1 MQEPLPGLQ
10 PVHVLLLVYVANKQL
25 NRLSQKGRDL
35 SRPFSYIQGGYMS
48 PPIVS
53 STFNVLAKRLIQDGL
68 LDENMALQAQR
79 TAQERQIP
87 FITYLVEANIV
98 KAKAIGLAVATD
110 FGLPLIDL
118 NTIDKETL
126 PRGLVNEKLI
136 NKHRAV
142 PLFRRGD
149 RLYVAVADPTNTA
162 ALNEFRFH
170 TGLKTYAILVEEDKL
185 TQLID
190 DSLGEQEVVAL
201 GDLGDS
207 DLEDIDINSEPTEPE
222 EVSASDSDDAPI
234 VRFVHKVLLDAIKR
248 GVSDI
253 HFEPYE
259 KIYRIRFRKDGILY
273 ETTSP
278 PVNLSSRITARI
290 KVMSRLDI
298 SERRVPQDGHFNMA
312 ITKKHTIN
320 FRVSSCPTTY
330 GEKMVIR
337 ILDPNKL
344 QLSIESLGYEPQQQA
359 LFMRA
364 INQPQGMLLVTGPT
378 GSGKTVSLYTA
389 LNRLNT
395 SECNISTIEDP
406 VEIEIPGI
414 NQVSIN
420 PKAGMEFSV
429 ALRAFLRQD
438 PDVIMVGE
446 IRDLETAEIA
456 IKAAQTG
463 HLVLSTLHTNSAPE
477 TLTRLMNMGVATYNI
492 ATSVNLII
500 AQRLLRRLC
509 TNCKVPIEIPRVAL
523 YEEGFEESDLV
534 DLKLFGPSPQGC
546 EHCKKGYNGRI
557 GIYEVLEVNPEIGQ
571 IIMAGGN
578 SMDIAKKA
586 MEQGMQPLRR
596 SGINRVRE
604 GITSLEEL
612 NRIIR
617 ED

>member
-1 MQEPLPGLQ
+1 
-10 PVHVLLLVYVANKQL
+10 
-25 NRLSQKGRDL
+25 
-35 SRPFSYIQGGYMS
+35 MS
-48 PPIVS
+48 PPPVPTIL
-53 STFNVLAKRLIQDGL
+53 NVLAKHLVDDGV
-68 LDENMALQAQR
+68 LDESTALQAQR
-79 TAQERQIP
+79 AAQERQLP
-87 FITYLVEANIV
+87 FITYLVETHVV
-98 KAKAIGLAVATD
+98 KAKAIAMAVSID

-118 NTIDKETL
+118 HAIDKEAL
-126 PRGLVNEKLI
+126 PRGLVSEKLI

-149 RLYVAVADPTNTA
+149 RLFVAVADPTNTA
-162 ALNEFRFH
+162 PLNEFRFH
-170 TGLKTYAILVEEDKL
+170 TGLKTYAVLVEEDKL
-185 TQLID
+185 TQLIE

-201 GDLGDS
+201 GDLSDS
-207 DLEDIDINSEPTEPE
+207 DLEDIDINNEPIEQE
-222 EVSASDSDDAPI
+222 ELASSDAEDAPI
-234 VRFVHKVLLDAIKR
+234 VRFVHKILLDAIKR
-248 GVSDI
+248 GISDI

-278 PVNLSSRITARI
+278 PINLANRITARI

-298 SERRVPQDGHFNMA
+298 SERRIPQDGHFNMA
-312 ITKKHTIN
+312 LTKKHTIN

-330 GEKMVIR
+330 GEKIVIR
-337 ILDPNKL
+337 ILDPQKL
-344 QLSIESLGYEPQQQA
+344 QLSIESLGYEPHQQA
-359 LFMRA
+359 LFLRA
-364 INQPQGMLLVTGPT
+364 ISRPQGMFLVTGPT

-389 LNRLNT
+389 LSRLNT
-395 SECNISTIEDP
+395 VECNISTIEDP

-414 NQVSIN
+414 NQVSVN
-420 PKAGMEFSV
+420 PKAGMEFAL

-438 PDVIMVGE
+438 PDIIMVGE

-477 TLTRLMNMGVATYNI
+477 TLTRLVNMGVATYNI

-509 TNCKVPIEIPRVAL
+509 PNCKIPIEIPRVAL
-523 YEEGFEESDLV
+523 YEEGFEESDLT
-534 DLKLFGPSPQGC
+534 DLNLFAPSTQGC
-546 EHCKKGYNGRI
+546 EHCKKGYNGRV
-557 GIYEVLEVNPEIGQ
+557 GIYEVLEVNQDIGQ
-571 IIMAGGN
+571 IIMSGGN

-596 SGINRVRE
+596 SGINRVKE